1 MDGGDVN
8 ATRWSYFRR
17 GLPSRFN
24 VYALLLGVAVCLAIA
39 ALAQSPTIVLVG
51 PAVVAAILVISTWQS
66 AGADA
71 ATDFFRT
78 LAPELGLEYVAG
90 GALPPLTPLLSA
102 GDSQELE
109 HVMEGPLFG
118 AQGGPLC
125 TLGHYEFKTIQPSG
139 EGGQRTIAHPFTI
152 AAVEI
157 DEALPVFHGVY
168 LRRRPRIHIPG
179 FLWDDWLARAH
190 AEQVDL
196 ESSGFEELYELRAA
210 RDQDRTVLHELFSPS
225 FIVWL
230 TEHPLRPGFECKAGE
245 LVVFIPE
252 HEGNAGRLRLFHE
265 AAREVGRRVIA
276 AIDDA
281 RSATPAA

>member
-157 DEALPVFHGVY
+157 
-168 LRRRPRIHIPG
+168 HIPG

-276 AIDDA
+276 AVDAA